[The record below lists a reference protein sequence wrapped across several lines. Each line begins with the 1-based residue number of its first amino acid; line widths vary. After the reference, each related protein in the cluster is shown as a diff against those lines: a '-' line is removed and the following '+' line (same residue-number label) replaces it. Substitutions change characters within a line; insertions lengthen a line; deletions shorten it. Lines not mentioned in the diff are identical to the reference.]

1 MVHGGKRG
9 VLAMTR
15 ARAGGPGHERH
26 GVGQRQ
32 PGDDSAVSCTG
43 EVGEEREGRERGE
56 AGWWAGSRSEA
67 SSRDKRRVESL
78 RVDRLGGEGPTG
90 KEREGEGAAAMRGL
104 WGLNYKTNFDINF
117 KSVPTWF
124 ESKPIFPTQKNQNK
138 IGL

>member
-15 ARAGGPGHERH
+15 ARAGGPDMSGTGSGSGSPGTAAPCHAQGRQGKREKGESGGRLAGGPAH
-26 GVGQRQ
+26 GVRPAAERKGGRSHC
-32 PGDDSAVSCTG
+32 GWTG
-43 EVGEEREGRERGE
+43 PEERAQLAR
-56 AGWWAGSRSEA
+56 
-67 SSRDKRRVESL
+67 
-78 RVDRLGGEGPTG
+78 
-90 KEREGEGAAAMRGL
+90 KEREKAAMRSL

-138 IGL
+138 IWL